1 MTKIQEK
8 IKTAFDQ
15 LEEAMKAQQHL
26 DEDKIDDVLALTER
40 CSKFWRVL
48 DDGHRDFLN
57 AVRFA
62 IEAKMQWK

>member
-8 IKTAFDQ
+8 IKTSFDQ

-26 DEDKIDDVLALTER
+26 EEGKIDEVLALTAQ

-62 IEAKMQWK
+62 IEAKKRWK

>member
-26 DEDKIDDVLALTER
+26 DEGKIDEVLALTAQ

-48 DDGHRDFLN
+48 DDEHRDFLN

-62 IEAKMQWK
+62 VEAKMQWN

>member
-1 MTKIQEK
+1 MTKLQEK
-8 IKTAFDQ
+8 IKAAFDQ

-26 DEDKIDDVLALTER
+26 DEGKIDDVLALIAQ

-48 DDGHRDFLN
+48 DDEHRDFLN

-62 IEAKMQWK
+62 IDAQKPWK